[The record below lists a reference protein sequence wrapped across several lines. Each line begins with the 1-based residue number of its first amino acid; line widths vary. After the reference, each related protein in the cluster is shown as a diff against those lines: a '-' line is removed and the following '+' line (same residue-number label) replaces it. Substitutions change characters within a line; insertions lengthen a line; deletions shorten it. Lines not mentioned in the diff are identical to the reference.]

1 MKARAPGKETR
12 RTREWNRRTGFPWDK
27 EERKRTLFFPSCCF
41 GWLDPLWC
49 RCPLSTPKNFRTK
62 HTPGHFEFKASEWM
76 PSKCALLR
84 MQLWRLRLLA
94 DGFLATQGLARKLA
108 TNLVIWKYTR
118 NTWETYLLQSYQTDT
133 PGTCPAMCLCS
144 KDGHYRFLKRPQNE
158 LQLWL
163 PPVESLKSPW
173 ELRGAGPGCQ
183 KTKRSVVEIV
193 EGVQNKSGPEP
204 SISVRRL
211 PELSLQCKSH
221 QWVEIL

>member
-158 LQLWL
+158 LQF
-163 PPVESLKSPW
+163 S
-173 ELRGAGPGCQ
+173 C
-183 KTKRSVVEIV
+183 
-193 EGVQNKSGPEP
+193 
-204 SISVRRL
+204 
-211 PELSLQCKSH
+211 
-221 QWVEIL
+221 